1 MDRSIW
7 YALISM
13 VFAGVTAVIAKAGMR
28 NVSGDVAL
36 LVRTCLI
43 FVLVWGNAFAFRQI
57 KDMALLTTR
66 DVLFLCLSGATTF
79 FSWLFYYRA
88 MKIGSVSVVATIDK
102 ASIVVTLVLSF
113 LVLREPYTWRVAL
126 GGTLILCGLLVLVW
140 K

>member
-28 NVSGDVAL
+28 NVSGDVAM

>member
-36 LVRTCLI
+36 LVRTSLI
-43 FVLVWGNAFAFRQI
+43 FLLVWGNAFAFRQI

-88 MKIGSVSVVATIDK
+88 MKIGSVAVVATIDK

-113 LVLREPYTWRVAL
+113 LVLREPFTWRVAL
-126 GGTLILCGLLVLVW
+126 GCTLILCGLLVLVW

>member
-102 ASIVVTLVLSF
+102 ASRVVTLVLSF

>member
-126 GGTLILCGLLVLVW
+126 GGTLILCGILVLVW

>member
-43 FVLVWGNAFAFRQI
+43 FLLVWGNAFAFRQV

-113 LVLREPYTWRVAL
+113 LVLREPFTWRVAL
-126 GGTLILCGLLVLVW
+126 GGTFILCGLLVLVW